1 MPRPSKGPRLYKRAA
16 RPEIGRK
23 AVWVIRDSGR
33 PDHSTGCIASSS
45 DKRPPDAAQ
54 QALADYI
61 TGKYRPERKTR
72 DIEAI
77 DIADVLTIYVDDKGD
92 EQANRK
98 RFEGRIL
105 RLNSFWGGRM
115 LSDVSTA
122 TCKEYAK
129 ARGAKWTKTAG
140 GQETIIHGGGARR
153 DLEDLR
159 AAIGHHAA
167 ENLHRE
173 IVNVWLPPKGAPR
186 DRWLTRSEA
195 AKLIWTCWRYRE
207 TQTCHRGPLKGQ
219 KIQTDKR
226 PLRHLARFILIGLYT
241 GTRAGAIASA
251 SPLQAVGRSYVDLER
266 GIYFRL
272 ARGSRATNKRQPPA
286 PIPPRLLAHM
296 RRWVQL
302 GLAKTHFVEW
312 QGKPIKSVK
321 TALNSAVKH
330 AGLTTE
336 NGNVTPHTFRHTAA
350 TWLMHLGVPVW
361 TAAGYLGMSVEV
373 LLNTYG
379 HHHPDHLREAA
390 NAFGSRAPRQ
400 NVSVVE
406 SVVGEN
412 GNRPKKQKA

>member
-1 MPRPSKGPRLYKRAA
+1 MSRQTKGPRLYKRPA
-16 RPEIGRK
+16 RPEIGRS
-23 AVWVIRDSGR
+23 ATWLIRDAGR
-33 PDHSTGCIASSS
+33 PDFSTGCIANPS
-45 DKRPPDAAQ
+45 DTGPPDAAQ

-61 TGKYRPERKTR
+61 AAKYQPERKTR
-72 DIEAI
+72 SIETI
-77 DIADVLTIYVDDKGD
+77 DIADVLTIYLDDQGD

-98 RFEGRIL
+98 KFEGRIL

-122 TCKEYAK
+122 TCKAYARS
-129 ARGAKWTKTAG
+129 RGAKWAKLPD
-140 GQETIIHGGGARR
+140 GQERVLRAGGARR

-173 IVNVWLPPKGAPR
+173 VVNVWLPPKGSAR

-195 AKLIWTCWRYRE
+195 ARLLWTCWRYRE
-207 TQTCHRGPLKGQ
+207 VQTCHRGPLKGT

-241 GTRAGAIASA
+241 GTRAAAVASA
-251 SPLQAVGRSYVDLER
+251 SPLQGLGRSYVDLDH

-272 ARGSRATNKRQPPA
+272 ARGARESNKRQPPA
-286 PIPPRLLAHM
+286 PLPPRLLTHM
-296 RRWVQL
+296 RRWVRL
-302 GLAKTHFVEW
+302 GLTHNYFVEW
-312 QGKPIKSVK
+312 EGKPVKSVK
-321 TALNSAVKH
+321 TALNTAVRR
-330 AGLTTE
+330 AGLSTA

-350 TWLMHLGVPVW
+350 TWLMQAGVPVW

-373 LLNTYG
+373 LLSTYG

-390 NAFGSRAPRQ
+390 NAFGSKPTKKI
-400 NVSVVE
+400 VSVVDP
-406 SVVGEN
+406 VVA
-412 GNRPKKQKA
+412 RTATR

>member
-23 AVWVIRDSGR
+23 AVWIIRDGDR
-33 PDHSTGCIASSS
+33 DFATGCVASPT
-45 DKRPPDAAQ
+45 DKGPPEAAQ
-54 QALADYI
+54 QALADHI
-61 TGKYRPERKTR
+61 ATKYRPERKAKT
-72 DIEAI
+72 IEVI
-77 DIADVLTIYVDDKGD
+77 DVADVLTIYVDDKGD
-92 EQANRK
+92 EQASRSK
-98 RFEGRIL
+98 FEGRIL
-105 RLNSFWGGRM
+105 RLNSFWGGLM
-115 LSDVSTA
+115 LSEVSTA

-129 ARGAKWTKTAG
+129 KRGAKWIKSAD
-140 GQETIIHGGGARR
+140 GQERIVCAGGARR

-186 DRWLTRSEA
+186 ERWLTRSEA

-226 PLRHLARFILIGLYT
+226 PLRHLARFLLVGLYT
-241 GTRAGAIASA
+241 GTRAGAIATA
-251 SPLQAVGRSYVDLER
+251 SPIRGIGRSFIDLDG
-266 GIYFRL
+266 GIFYRL
-272 ARGSRATNKRQPPA
+272 AQGRRETNKRQPPA

-296 RRWVQL
+296 RRWVRL
-302 GLAKTHFVEW
+302 GIASNYFVEW
-312 QGKPIKSVK
+312 RGKPVKSVK
-321 TALNSAVKH
+321 TALNTATRL
-330 AGLTTE
+330 AGLSKQG
-336 NGNVTPHTFRHTAA
+336 GNVTPHTLRHTAA
-350 TWLMHLGVPVW
+350 TWLMQAGVPVW

-379 HHHPDHLREAA
+379 HHHPDYLREAA
-390 NAFGSRAPRQ
+390 NAFGGRSAKK

-406 SVVGEN
+406 SVVGKN
-412 GNRPKKQKA
+412 SDQRKSQKR